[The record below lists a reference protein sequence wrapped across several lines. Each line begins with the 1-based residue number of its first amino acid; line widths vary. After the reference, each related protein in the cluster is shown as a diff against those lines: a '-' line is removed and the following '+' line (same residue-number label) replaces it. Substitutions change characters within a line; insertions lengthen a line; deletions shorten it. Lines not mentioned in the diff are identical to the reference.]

1 MKLYVGNV
9 DKSFKSVKGYEIV
22 AGERRCK
29 ASKIAG
35 LTTVPAII
43 KDFTD
48 EEMMEI
54 ALLEN
59 IQREDLNPVDT
70 AISIS
75 NILQVKDMT
84 QEEFSKKFGKS
95 RSYITNL
102 LGLLNLPKSV
112 QELVKNGKLSMSHA
126 RCLSKIDDEE
136 KVMNKS
142 LIDINGS
149 ILSVS
154 QFTLY
159 ADSKKGNRPSYKK
172 ALESNEAK
180 KLYEKF
186 NDEFRKLHVKI
197 ETGIFGA
204 DMQVSLIN
212 DGPVSII
219 LEKENKNGE
228 K

>member
-1 MKLYVGNV
+1 MRVVLQRVLN
-9 DKSFKSVKGYEIV
+9 SSVKVEEKVVG
-22 AGERRCK
+22 
-29 ASKIAG
+29 KI
-35 LTTVPAII
+35 
-43 KDFTD
+43 D
-48 EEMMEI
+48 
-54 ALLEN
+54 
-59 IQREDLNPVDT
+59 Q
-70 AISIS
+70 
-75 NILQVKDMT
+75 
-84 QEEFSKKFGKS
+84 
-95 RSYITNL
+95 
-102 LGLLNLPKSV
+102 GLLVLVAFTKEDAMDEIKYMVNKIINL
-112 QELVKNGKLSMSHA
+112 
-126 RCLSKIDDEE
+126 RIFDDEE

>member
-1 MKLYVGNV
+1 MRVVLQRVLN
-9 DKSFKSVKGYEIV
+9 SSVKVEEKVVG
-22 AGERRCK
+22 
-29 ASKIAG
+29 KI
-35 LTTVPAII
+35 
-43 KDFTD
+43 D
-48 EEMMEI
+48 
-54 ALLEN
+54 
-59 IQREDLNPVDT
+59 Q
-70 AISIS
+70 
-75 NILQVKDMT
+75 
-84 QEEFSKKFGKS
+84 
-95 RSYITNL
+95 
-102 LGLLNLPKSV
+102 GLLVLVAFTKEDTIDEIKYMVNKIINL
-112 QELVKNGKLSMSHA
+112 
-126 RCLSKIDDEE
+126 RIFDDEE

-142 LIDINGS
+142 LIDIDGS

-219 LEKENKNGE
+219 LEKENKNG
-228 K
+228 

>member
-1 MKLYVGNV
+1 MRVVLQRVLN
-9 DKSFKSVKGYEIV
+9 SSVKV
-22 AGERRCK
+22 
-29 ASKIAG
+29 
-35 LTTVPAII
+35 
-43 KDFTD
+43 
-48 EEMMEI
+48 EEKVVGQI
-54 ALLEN
+54 D
-59 IQREDLNPVDT
+59 Q
-70 AISIS
+70 
-75 NILQVKDMT
+75 
-84 QEEFSKKFGKS
+84 
-95 RSYITNL
+95 
-102 LGLLNLPKSV
+102 GLLVLVAFTKEDTIDEIKYMVNKIINL
-112 QELVKNGKLSMSHA
+112 
-126 RCLSKIDDEE
+126 RIFDDEE

-180 KLYEKF
+180 KLYDKF

>member
-1 MKLYVGNV
+1 MSVVLQRVLN
-9 DKSFKSVKGYEIV
+9 SSVKVEEKVVG
-22 AGERRCK
+22 
-29 ASKIAG
+29 KI
-35 LTTVPAII
+35 
-43 KDFTD
+43 D
-48 EEMMEI
+48 
-54 ALLEN
+54 
-59 IQREDLNPVDT
+59 Q
-70 AISIS
+70 
-75 NILQVKDMT
+75 
-84 QEEFSKKFGKS
+84 
-95 RSYITNL
+95 
-102 LGLLNLPKSV
+102 GLLVLVAFTKEDTMDEIKYMVNKIINL
-112 QELVKNGKLSMSHA
+112 
-126 RCLSKIDDEE
+126 RIFDDEE

-186 NDEFRKLHVKI
+186 NDEFRKLRVKI

>member
-1 MKLYVGNV
+1 MRAVLQRVLN
-9 DKSFKSVKGYEIV
+9 SSVKVEEKVVG
-22 AGERRCK
+22 
-29 ASKIAG
+29 KI
-35 LTTVPAII
+35 
-43 KDFTD
+43 D
-48 EEMMEI
+48 
-54 ALLEN
+54 
-59 IQREDLNPVDT
+59 Q
-70 AISIS
+70 
-75 NILQVKDMT
+75 
-84 QEEFSKKFGKS
+84 
-95 RSYITNL
+95 
-102 LGLLNLPKSV
+102 GLLVLVAFTKEDTMDEIKYMVNKIINL
-112 QELVKNGKLSMSHA
+112 
-126 RCLSKIDDEE
+126 RIFDDGE

>member
-1 MKLYVGNV
+1 MRVVLQRVLN
-9 DKSFKSVKGYEIV
+9 SSVKVEEKVVGEI
-22 AGERRCK
+22 
-29 ASKIAG
+29 
-35 LTTVPAII
+35 
-43 KDFTD
+43 D
-48 EEMMEI
+48 
-54 ALLEN
+54 
-59 IQREDLNPVDT
+59 Q
-70 AISIS
+70 
-75 NILQVKDMT
+75 
-84 QEEFSKKFGKS
+84 
-95 RSYITNL
+95 
-102 LGLLNLPKSV
+102 GLLVLVAFTKEDTMAEIKYMVNKIINL
-112 QELVKNGKLSMSHA
+112 
-126 RCLSKIDDEE
+126 RIFDDEE

-159 ADSKKGNRPSYKK
+159 ADSKKGNRLSYKK

>member
-1 MKLYVGNV
+1 MRVVLQRVLN
-9 DKSFKSVKGYEIV
+9 SSVKVEEKVVG
-22 AGERRCK
+22 
-29 ASKIAG
+29 KI
-35 LTTVPAII
+35 
-43 KDFTD
+43 D
-48 EEMMEI
+48 
-54 ALLEN
+54 
-59 IQREDLNPVDT
+59 Q
-70 AISIS
+70 
-75 NILQVKDMT
+75 
-84 QEEFSKKFGKS
+84 
-95 RSYITNL
+95 
-102 LGLLNLPKSV
+102 GLLVLVAFTKEDTMDEIKYMVNKIINL
-112 QELVKNGKLSMSHA
+112 
-126 RCLSKIDDEE
+126 RIFDDEE

-186 NDEFRKLHVKI
+186 NDEFRKLRVKI